1 MYTHWSV
8 YSTTTAMSPER
19 TFDSLYRSFVK
30 TVKPGKRMTSA
41 SSVLIKI
48 SPIMSYCLINSVNS
62 GYCTRVL
69 IPQTF
74 RERNLQRFPMLV
86 RSEVALELRRI
97 RFSDCWSFSD
107 LFPQTDLEFAQW
119 LACCVCGGWS
129 SGKYSSINVQGVP
142 CQLNSLLVGSGVLHN
157 CVQFLRHSSTPFMK
171 LIIYL
176 YARPFQFAWALS
188 ITNSFSLKKRK
199 FHYNTSRFFAVF
211 SIYSHYV
218 HFLKNKF
225 I

>member
-19 TFDSLYRSFVK
+19 IFDSLYRCFVK

-107 LFPQTDLEFAQW
+107 LFPQADLEFA
-119 LACCVCGGWS
+119 
-129 SGKYSSINVQGVP
+129 
-142 CQLNSLLVGSGVLHN
+142 
-157 CVQFLRHSSTPFMK
+157 
-171 LIIYL
+171 
-176 YARPFQFAWALS
+176 
-188 ITNSFSLKKRK
+188 
-199 FHYNTSRFFAVF
+199 
-211 SIYSHYV
+211 
-218 HFLKNKF
+218 
-225 I
+225 